1 MLMEILAIGQDCLI
15 SYLNLYFDEIA
26 EIIRFLLLSRFIYRA
41 YSKYSIVFD
50 ILNSHF
56 VRGDLVSYRSRN
68 PSY

>member
-41 YSKYSIVFD
+41 YSKYWKI
-50 ILNSHF
+50 
-56 VRGDLVSYRSRN
+56 
-68 PSY
+68 PSFLIF